1 MLRKS
6 LVLVV
11 LVLLIMSA
19 VALGAEEIIIGLV
32 TPVTGDVAT
41 FGMSVRNAA
50 LLWEKQVNSRGG
62 IQGRKVKIL
71 VEDDKG
77 TPAETANA
85 VSKLISQSKVLMIMG
100 PVTSN
105 CASAGAPIGQANKV
119 PVLTP
124 TGTNPEIT
132 AIGDYVFR
140 ACFIDPFQ
148 GRVMAK
154 FAIETLK
161 AKTAAMLYDIGNPY
175 TKGLAENFE
184 KFFTSGGGKVVVSET
199 YGAGES
205 DFSAQLTK
213 IKKANPDVLWLPDYY
228 NTVGLIT
235 RQARQLGIKKAVF
248 LGADGW
254 DSPELLPIAGES
266 IEGGFFSN
274 HFFAGST
281 QPAVVAFV
289 RDYKSAYESEPDAL
303 AALTWDACAIAESA
317 LNASI
322 KKVGKLDRAALR
334 DALAATRDAQGVSGK
349 MAFDENRNPI
359 KPAVILEVKNAKFA
373 YKSTINP

>member
-100 PVTSN
+100 PVTSK
-105 CASAGAPIGQANKV
+105 CANAGAPIGQANKV

-124 TGTNPEIT
+124 TATDQAVT
-132 AIGDYVFR
+132 AIGDHVFR

-148 GRVMAK
+148 GQVMSK
-154 FAIETLK
+154 FALETLK
-161 AKTAAMLYDIGNPY
+161 AKTAAMLYDIGNDY
-175 TKGLAENFE
+175 TKGLAENFK
-184 KFFTSGGGKVVVSET
+184 KFFEAGGGKVVVSET

-289 RDYKSAYESEPDAL
+289 RDYEAAYKSEPDAL

>member
-11 LVLLIMSA
+11 SVLLIMSA
-19 VALGAEEIIIGLV
+19 VALGAEEIVIGLV

-50 LLWEKQVNSRGG
+50 LLWEKQVNNRGG
-62 IQGRKVKIL
+62 IQGRKVKII

-77 TPAETANA
+77 VPSETANA
-85 VSKLISQSKVLMIMG
+85 VSKLINQSKVLMIMG
-100 PVTSN
+100 PVTSK
-105 CASAGAPIGQANKV
+105 CANAGAPIGQASKV

-124 TGTNPEIT
+124 TATDQAVT
-132 AIGDYVFR
+132 AVGNYVFR

-148 GRVMAK
+148 GQVMGK
-154 FAIETLK
+154 FALETLK
-161 AKTAAMLYDIGNPY
+161 AKTAAMLYDIGNDY
-175 TKGLAENFE
+175 TKGLAENFK
-184 KFFTSGGGKVVVSET
+184 KFFEAGGGKVVVSET
-199 YGAGES
+199 YGVGES

-213 IKKANPDVLWLPDYY
+213 IKRADPDVLWLPDYY

-235 RQARQLGIKKAVF
+235 RQARQLGIKRTVF

-254 DSPELLPIAGES
+254 DSSELIPIAGDS

-274 HFFAGST
+274 HYFPGST
-281 QPAVVAFV
+281 DPVAVAFV
-289 RDYKSAYESEPDAL
+289 KDYQAAYKAVPDAL

-322 KKVGKLDRAALR
+322 KKVGKLDRNALR
-334 DALAATRDAQGVSGK
+334 DALAATKDAHGVSGK
-349 MAFDENRNPI
+349 MAFDQNRNPI
-359 KPAVILEVKNAKFA
+359 KPAVILEVKDGKFA
-373 YKSTINP
+373 YKATVNP

>member
-6 LVLVV
+6 LVLAVV
-11 LVLLIMSA
+11 ALLILSA

-41 FGMSVRNAA
+41 FGISVRNAA
-50 LLWEKQVNSRGG
+50 LLWEKKVNSRGG

-77 TPAETANA
+77 TPAESANA

-161 AKTAAMLYDIGNPY
+161 AKTAAMLYDISNPY

-184 KFFTSGGGKVVVSET
+184 KFFTAGGGKVAVSET

-235 RQARQLGIKKAVF
+235 RQARQLGIKKTVF

-254 DSPELLPIAGES
+254 DSPELIPIAGDS

-289 RDYKSAYESEPDAL
+289 SDYKAAYKSDPDAL

-334 DALAATRDAQGVSGK
+334 DALAATRDAEGVSGK

-359 KPAVILEVKNAKFA
+359 KPAVILEVKNAKYA
-373 YKSTINP
+373 YKTTVNP